1 MMMRPVWMVSLGVVG
16 AAVASCSSPPSPSPE
31 SGPEVIADPPADQ
44 SSSGEPREAAREAYD
59 RFWRDSWQV
68 QDQPS
73 EQRPATLRRVADGPL
88 VEQIAERTHQDQHA
102 GARLWGQVTP
112 HVRDVQVHGEHAVV
126 TDCQDSSRAGR
137 LEASGAKTVGVARN
151 PVTARVDR
159 TPAGWRVTEMT
170 YPGGAC

>member
-1 MMMRPVWMVSLGVVG
+1 MRPVWMVSLGVVG
-16 AAVASCSSPPSPSPE
+16 VAVASCSSAPAPTPP
-31 SGPEVIADPPADQ
+31 SGPEMIGDPPSGQ
-44 SSSGEPREAAREAYD
+44 SSPGEQWEATREVYD

-73 EQRPATLRRVADGPL
+73 GQWPATLRQVAHGPL
-88 VEQIAERTHQDQHA
+88 VEQIVERTHQDHHT

-112 HVRDVQVHGEHAVV
+112 HVRDVQVDGEHAVV

-137 LEASGAKTVGVARN
+137 LEGSGAKSVGVARN
-151 PVTARVDR
+151 PVTAQVDR
-159 TPAGWRVTEMT
+159 TPAGWRVTAVA